1 MAFRN
6 EYDFDAPE
14 AIDFDILVDRLQD
27 IKQGLGVHPASPGSQ
42 C

>member
-14 AIDFDILVDRLQD
+14 AIDFDILVDRLRD
-27 IKQGLGVHPASPGSQ
+27 IKAGYEHRLA
-42 C
+42 